1 MLSPLRIFFLFTLM
15 LVGLVTLFQ
24 QIGILFGTSCLFSLM
39 LVVVFLTS
47 EGSPLLFA
55 QEAENRFWTVVA
67 TLLSSVVFFAE
78 DSPLRVGHH
87 SPLAGAC
94 AVSLFTFWISWYD
107 RWLRRRRLVRAPHF
121 AKPSSTE
128 NLAKLVADPAEL
140 DASIEALAKVDEA
153 VARLDHYFIPSTIT
167 QLWRRRETAR
177 VERFIIET
185 LQDCGAD
192 DLNSILKR
200 VQLGLLIYKLKD
212 DNEQKTWADYAASW
226 VFSPSSKGAR
236 TELVDLLAVQ
246 RVADLN
252 VRSRVVLL
260 DALQQMPLSACPQRG
275 ELWVR
280 NIMLWTRGDELTE
293 LKTLCDLKGDVHS
306 LHKLVYHDVRE
317 VSIRTDILKHVQREA
332 SVQSAH
338 RLLRT
343 RKSARSN
350 RGSRKVLSDLD
361 DTLLCSGGHY
371 PAGLDTRWPR
381 KAVYPGVLAFYREL
395 DLGNDEDTDF
405 RSRLGNLVFLSA
417 RPHVFSDLAERS
429 SYAKFAHLLQAK
441 RLHTMPTLLTGDL
454 KTGGEMMLR
463 GDMEPLAQ
471 KKAQN
476 FLEFQALYPEFD
488 FVFVGDNGQ
497 GDARAAEL
505 MAAASSP
512 RGGRLE
518 RAYIH
523 IVQPIDRTHRGRQ
536 HDTPESAR
544 EAWDKAGVCFVETY
558 VDAALDASR
567 RKFISPAGLR
577 RIGMAAKIDFE
588 MVQWTQ
594 DDRRKDLRRQEL
606 DDALRRLNRAL
617 VVDYGLDAVPLCE
630 PTHAPFSARE
640 TKKRS
645 ASLRGA
651 RLVENVVPI
660 GSAVTTP
667 VGDGIVLSVCRGDKD
682 IGLRYEVALDAW
694 RMTDGNPARAYV
706 PAGRIGHARSRR
718 RALEAYRNAAQ
729 DPTPTS
735 ASDADWMSRVPR
747 SRQSS
752 VGDLLEVR
760 PGGLMSLCVCL

>member
-1 MLSPLRIFFLFTLM
+1 MSPSRILLLLTLM

-24 QIGILFGTSCLFSLM
+24 QIGVLFGTSCLFSLV

-78 DSPLRVGHH
+78 DSPLRIGHK
-87 SPLAGAC
+87 SPLAGC
-94 AVSLFTFWISWYD
+94 IAVGVFTCWISWYD

-128 NLAKLVADPAEL
+128 NLRTLAADPAEL

-167 QLWRRRETAR
+167 RLWRRRETAR

-192 DLNSILKR
+192 DLNMILRR
-200 VQLGLLIYKLKD
+200 VKLGLLVYKLKD
-212 DNEQKTWADYAASW
+212 SEPMKSWADYAASFL
-226 VFSPSSKGAR
+226 FSPSTKGAR

-260 DALQQMPLSACPQRG
+260 DALQQMPLSACPRRG

-280 NIMLWTRGDELTE
+280 NVMLWTRGDELTE

-306 LHKLVYHDVRE
+306 LHKLVYQDIRE
-317 VSIRTDILKHVQREA
+317 SSIRTDILKHVQREA

-371 PAGLDTRWPR
+371 PAGLDKRWPR
-381 KAVYPGVLAFYREL
+381 KAIYPGVLAFYREL
-395 DLGNDEDTDF
+395 DLGTDEGDF

-523 IVQPIDRTHRGRQ
+523 IVQPIDRTHRGRH

-544 EAWDKAGVCFVETY
+544 EAWDKAGVVFVETF
-558 VDAALDASR
+558 VDAALDACS
-567 RKFISPAGLR
+567 RKFISPLGLR
-577 RIGMAAKIDFE
+577 RVGVAAKKDFE
-588 MVQWTQ
+588 VIQWAA
-594 DDRRKDLRRQEL
+594 DDRRKDMRRQEL

-617 VVDYGLDAVPLCE
+617 VVDYGLDAVPLCDAVAPVSVRKRKSGSVQLEGVIE
-630 PTHAPFSARE
+630 PGRA
-640 TKKRS
+640 
-645 ASLRGA
+645 
-651 RLVENVVPI
+651 VV
-660 GSAVTTP
+660 TP
-667 VGDGIVLSVCRGDKD
+667 VGPGIVLSSRTSKD
-682 IGLRYEVALDAW
+682 IGLVYEVALDEW
-694 RMTDGNPARAYV
+694 RLCDRNPARAYIPSGQIV
-706 PAGRIGHARSRR
+706 YEQSRKT
-718 RALEAYRNAAQ
+718 ALEAFRSSKQEPA
-729 DPTPTS
+729 PTS
-735 ASDADWMSRVPR
+735 ASDADWMALS
-747 SRQSS
+747 
-752 VGDLLEVR
+752 EVR
-760 PGGLMSLCVCL
+760 RRTDSAGSLGEAAGRAQ

>member
-1 MLSPLRIFFLFTLM
+1 MSPSRILLLLTLM

-24 QIGILFGTSCLFSLM
+24 QIGVLFGTSCLFSLV

-78 DSPLRVGHH
+78 DSPLRIGHK
-87 SPLAGAC
+87 SPLMGAI
-94 AVSLFTFWISWYD
+94 AVAVFTCWISWYD

-128 NLAKLVADPAEL
+128 NLRTLAADPAEL

-167 QLWRRRETAR
+167 RLWRRRETAR

-192 DLNSILKR
+192 DLNMILRR
-200 VQLGLLIYKLKD
+200 VKLGLLVYKLKD
-212 DNEQKTWADYAASW
+212 SEPMKSWADYAASFL
-226 VFSPSSKGAR
+226 FSPSTKGAR

-260 DALQQMPLSACPQRG
+260 DALQQMPLSACPRRG

-280 NIMLWTRGDELTE
+280 NVMLWTRGDELTE

-306 LHKLVYHDVRE
+306 LHKLVYQDIRE
-317 VSIRTDILKHVQREA
+317 SSIRTDILKHVQREA

-371 PAGLDTRWPR
+371 PAGLDKRWPR
-381 KAVYPGVLAFYREL
+381 KAIYPGVLAFYREL
-395 DLGNDEDTDF
+395 DLGTDEGDF

-454 KTGGEMMLR
+454 KTGAYLG
-463 GDMEPLAQ
+463 
-471 KKAQN
+471 
-476 FLEFQALYPEFD
+476 
-488 FVFVGDNGQ
+488 V
-497 GDARAAEL
+497 
-505 MAAASSP
+505 P
-512 RGGRLE
+512 RCCGAFTPSTRLVSI
-518 RAYIH
+518 R
-523 IVQPIDRTHRGRQ
+523 RGRGWFLF
-536 HDTPESAR
+536 R
-544 EAWDKAGVCFVETY
+544 F
-558 VDAALDASR
+558 
-567 RKFISPAGLR
+567 
-577 RIGMAAKIDFE
+577 
-588 MVQWTQ
+588 
-594 DDRRKDLRRQEL
+594 
-606 DDALRRLNRAL
+606 
-617 VVDYGLDAVPLCE
+617 
-630 PTHAPFSARE
+630 
-640 TKKRS
+640 
-645 ASLRGA
+645 
-651 RLVENVVPI
+651 
-660 GSAVTTP
+660 
-667 VGDGIVLSVCRGDKD
+667 
-682 IGLRYEVALDAW
+682 
-694 RMTDGNPARAYV
+694 
-706 PAGRIGHARSRR
+706 
-718 RALEAYRNAAQ
+718 
-729 DPTPTS
+729 
-735 ASDADWMSRVPR
+735 
-747 SRQSS
+747 
-752 VGDLLEVR
+752 
-760 PGGLMSLCVCL
+760 